1 MKKKHWYILAPFLMA
16 VLIFFD
22 QLTKYLA
29 RRDLADEPFT
39 IIDKVFKLKLISN
52 KGAAWGILQGRVSIL
67 SVISIVLVAVLVYFF
82 LRIPEDKKFHIIRVL
97 FIFVCAGALG
107 NLIDRFWMGGVTDFL
122 YIELIDFPV
131 FNVADIYITFAMFAV
146 FILFVFIYKDEDL
159 DFFTFGKPKP
169 KENTGK
175 TNPKAGNDENN
186 TEVNGENV
194 EQGNTDKNASEV
206 DNG

>member
-97 FIFVCAGALG
+97 FIFVCAGAIG

-131 FNVADIYITFAMFAV
+131 FNVADIYITFSMV
-146 FILFVFIYKDEDL
+146 LVVILFIFYYKEEDL
-159 DFFTFGKPKP
+159 DFFSFGRK
-169 KENTGK
+169 KEK
-175 TNPKAGNDENN
+175 DND
-186 TEVNGENV
+186 
-194 EQGNTDKNASEV
+194 TDNDTSEV
-206 DNG
+206 